1 MLPKLVELL
10 YEMPMGDVIEID
22 RRGQRNLATEPTD
35 NTTLDVAVQK
45 EMINYF
51 GDLKMKKGFGTFFKA
66 FENIVLNTIKAMK
79 QTQVPNEY
87 QFKWLNL
94 IRGILNNMN
103 YLGVIAIAYDAS
115 RKDPNQDRAMITKAA
130 GAFINSQTSIANEK
144 LASELQQFVPYVDDL
159 ISLQEQYA
167 PYIIQIIFQMDTK
180 GKLAILDEL
189 RTQPATKQ
197 KLKQALAQKQQ
208 EIGQAPTLR
217 PPATTVGP
225 ITRP

>member
-1 MLPKLVELL
+1 MLKLSSLL
-10 YEMPMGDVIEID
+10 FEMPMGDVIEID
-22 RRGQRNLATEPTD
+22 NRGQKNLAIEPND
-35 NTTLDVAVQK
+35 KASLDVAVQK

-51 GDLKMKKGFGTFFKA
+51 GDLKMKKGFGTFYKA

-79 QTQVPNEY
+79 QTQVPSEY
-87 QFKWLNL
+87 QLKWLNL

-103 YLGVIAIAYDAS
+103 YLGVVAIAYDAS
-115 RKDPNQDRAMITKAA
+115 RKDPNQDKAMITKAT
-130 GAFINSQTSIANEK
+130 GAFVNSQTSVANEK

-159 ISLQEQYA
+159 ISLQKQYA

-180 GKLAILDEL
+180 NKLDILDEL
-189 RTQPATKQ
+189 RTQSVTKQ

-217 PPATTVGP
+217 PPATTAGP